1 VGEESEPGRR
11 IGVNEALYRALK
23 DMVGEDVCE
32 RLVGAARGQHP
43 CGRCRICRA
52 RRILKQVEE
61 NIARKQ

>member
-1 VGEESEPGRR
+1 M
-11 IGVNEALYRALK
+11 GVNEALYLALK

-52 RRILKQVEE
+52 RRILTQVEKG
-61 NIARKQ
+61 IARKQ